1 MAKKSFLNRK
11 LGKSMSRKAEL
22 LKARWAAEQARRRER
37 GPSREVR
44 TAGRHR

>member
-1 MAKKSFLNRK
+1 MAKERFLNQK
-11 LGKSMSRKAEL
+11 LGKNMSRKTEL
-22 LKARWAAEQARRRER
+22 QRARWAAEQARPRER